1 MGLFRKKAAESV
13 EPDEAL
19 PFLTVPQA
27 DRLRVLVR
35 TAFAERGLE
44 ADVFADHL
52 RDNQGRTFGLWNVAA
67 NCHGAEGGER
77 EWPAIVDDHLT
88 RLLVAMDAP
97 DLVSQMGRLEEVARS
112 VHVRLYES
120 AGIPDGGSYTYGVE
134 LVPGVV
140 ELLAV
145 DFPESVAMMT
155 DGDVERLGGR
165 VPLRRAGLANLARVE
180 DLEHE
185 VLRRPDGTRF
195 DVVMS
200 DSVYTSSLVVLLPE
214 LLERVLGSSEAPY
227 GVFVCMPFRHQV
239 AVHVL
244 RDASAVP
251 TLQSMTGFAV
261 DGFDEGAGAL
271 TPFVYW
277 WHQGSWTQVSRLVDG
292 ELRIEVGPE
301 LAEVLERVAGG

>member
-1 MGLFRKKAAESV
+1 MGLLRRKAAESV

-19 PFLTVPQA
+19 PFLTAPQA
-27 DRLRVLVR
+27 DRLRGLVR

-44 ADVFADHL
+44 AEVFAGHL
-52 RDNQGRTFGLWNVAA
+52 RDDQGREFGLWNVAA
-67 NCHGAEGGER
+67 TCHAAERGER
-77 EWPAIVDDHLT
+77 DWPGIVDDHLT

-97 DLVSQMGRLEEVARS
+97 DLVAQMAPEEVARS

-120 AGIPDGGSYTYGVE
+120 AAIPETAAYAYGVE

-155 DGDVERLGGR
+155 DTDVERLGGR
-165 VPLRRAGLANLARVE
+165 VALRRSGLANLAAID

-185 VLRRPDGTRF
+185 VLRLPDGTRF

-214 LLERVLGSSEAPY
+214 LLARVLGTSEAPY

-239 AVHVL
+239 AFHVL
-244 RDASAVP
+244 GDASAVP

-261 DGFDEGAGAL
+261 DGFDEGVGAL

-277 WHQGSWTQVSRLVDG
+277 WHQGSWTQVSRVVDD

-301 LAEVLERVAGG
+301 LADVLEQVAGG